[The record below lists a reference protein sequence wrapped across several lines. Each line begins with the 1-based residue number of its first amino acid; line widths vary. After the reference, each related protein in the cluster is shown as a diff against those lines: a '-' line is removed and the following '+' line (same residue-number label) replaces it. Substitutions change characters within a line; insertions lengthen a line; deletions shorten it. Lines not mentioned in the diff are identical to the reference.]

1 MQNPFTTTFSKTPE
15 YTYITTEQIGEIMAN
30 FSYDKPSES
39 VYKITGV
46 RGSGKTVI
54 LAKIENELRGDE
66 YNSDW
71 MVFDITPTRSLLKQ
85 IAAMLHKQG
94 YAEQTGRL
102 SSVSVSANVMNVGGS
117 LGFERN
123 SNHDYY
129 DIGVDLETMLQNVAK
144 ANKKILIGIDEVSR
158 TPEMI
163 EFASEYGKWLR
174 ADYPVYLVCTGL
186 YENIQALSNVSNLT
200 FFRRATTIK
209 TEPLSF
215 IRMTEMYKS
224 KLGVDY
230 DTAKEMA
237 RITKGYAYAFQTL
250 GSLYFNKNENETNE
264 EIIAKLRTELF
275 AYSYEKIWEEMSQ
288 TDRLLASLMTGK
300 DEYKREELLVLLGN
314 KANSYSV
321 YRDRL
326 LKRGIISSRAGYISL
341 ALPFFADYIKDY
353 CMDCGSPGTV

>member
-15 YTYITTEQIGEIMAN
+15 YTYIATEQTEEIMAN

-54 LAKIENELRGDE
+54 LAKIESELRSDE
-66 YNSDW
+66 YNSSW
-71 MVFDITPTRSLLKQ
+71 MVFDINPTRSLLEQ
-85 IAAMLHKQG
+85 IAAMLQKHG
-94 YAEQTGRL
+94 FAEKHDKL
-102 SSVSVSANVMNVGGS
+102 SAVSVSANVMNVGGS
-117 LGFERN
+117 LGFTKN
-123 SNHDYY
+123 SNQDFY
-129 DIGVDLETMLQNVAK
+129 DIGVELETMLQNVSK
-144 ANKKILIGIDEVSR
+144 ANKKILIGIDEVSK

-200 FFRRATTIK
+200 FFRRATTVK

-215 IRMTEMYKS
+215 IRMTEMYKNR
-224 KLGVDY
+224 LGTDCE
-230 DTAKEMA
+230 TAKEMA
-237 RITKGYAYAFQTL
+237 RITKGYAYAFQKL
-250 GSLYFNKNENETNE
+250 GSLCFNRKESETMAD
-264 EIIAKLRTELF
+264 IIADLRTELF

-288 TDRLLASLMTGK
+288 ADRLLASLMTDK
-300 DEYKREELLVLLGN
+300 DEYKREELIELLGD
-314 KANSYSV
+314 KAKSYSV

-353 CMDCGSPGTV
+353 CMD